1 MTSTYVYRLIK
12 SSWGIRIAITARVEH
27 RVAVEGMRIS
37 PEGQLWLEFPS
48 LSTLAESEKDE
59 VAKGLRYVSRE
70 IAEKVGSQAL
80 AIVIESISYVESD
93 FQLEG
98 LSVAMLRWAEVE
110 FGLQIHEI
118 AETFNRESN
127 RYILEW
133 PT

>member
-1 MTSTYVYRLIK
+1 MTSAYVYRLIK

-27 RVAVEGMRIS
+27 RVAVEGVRIS
-37 PEGQLWLEFPS
+37 PEEQLWLEFPS
-48 LSTLAESEKDE
+48 LSMLTESEKDE

-80 AIVIESISYVESD
+80 VVAIESISYVESD

-110 FGLQIHEI
+110 FGLQVHEI
-118 AETFNRESN
+118 VETFSRESN
-127 RYILEW
+127 RYIFEW
-133 PT
+133 PR

>member
-12 SSWGIRIAITARVEH
+12 SSWGIRIAITARVEQ
-27 RVAVEGMRIS
+27 RAAVEGVRIS
-37 PEGQLWLEFPS
+37 PRGQLWLEFPNVS
-48 LSTLAESEKDE
+48 LLTESEKEE

-70 IAEKVGSQAL
+70 IAEKVGSQVL
-80 AIVIESISYVESD
+80 TVVIESIAYVESD

-110 FGLQIHEI
+110 FGLQVHEI
-118 AETFNRESN
+118 VETFSRESN

-133 PT
+133 PR